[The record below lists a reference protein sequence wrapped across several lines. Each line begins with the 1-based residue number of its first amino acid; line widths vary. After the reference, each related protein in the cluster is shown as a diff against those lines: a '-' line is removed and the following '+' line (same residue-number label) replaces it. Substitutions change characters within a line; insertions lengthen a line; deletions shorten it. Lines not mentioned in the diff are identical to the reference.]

1 MKKIIFVSV
10 LISLVLA
17 AAATTLMAG
26 ATPNLPEK
34 KQTSLGLYLTAQE
47 AYEHMQ
53 AHGDETL
60 FLDVRSRAE
69 VNFLGMPTV
78 ADANVPYMEL
88 SEWFAYD
95 EKKHNYVMDVNSGFA
110 AEVARRVAAKGLTQ
124 DDTVIV
130 MCRSGSRSAKAAD
143 LLAKLGYS
151 HVYTVVD
158 GYEGDKAKDGEHAGQ
173 RVVNGWRNAGL
184 PWTYKLD
191 RDKLTA
197 VAAN

>member
-1 MKKIIFVSV
+1 MKKHFLVSV
-10 LISLVLA
+10 VVSLFLAVSA
-17 AAATTLMAG
+17 AALMADS
-26 ATPNLPEK
+26 APELPKK
-34 KQTSLGLYLTAQE
+34 KQTSLGLYMSAQE
-47 AYEHMQ
+47 AYDHMQ

-88 SEWFAYD
+88 SEWFAFD
-95 EKKHNYVMDVNSGFA
+95 NKKQNYEMDVNSGFA
-110 AEVARRVAAKGLTQ
+110 AEVARRAEAKGLSQ

-143 LLAKLGYS
+143 LLAKLGYT
-151 HVYTVVD
+151 HVYSITD
-158 GYEGDKAKDGEHAGQ
+158 GYEGDKAKQGEHAGQ

-191 RDKLTA
+191 REKLYR